1 MSARSVIAFTRLIDF
16 LGSVRDDGE
25 ALALWLDA
33 NADGQALSRVA
44 RRMAKA
50 SREELRMVELAL
62 EAVKTNG

>member
-33 NADGQALSRVA
+33 NTDGQALSRVV
-44 RRMAKA
+44 RR
-50 SREELRMVELAL
+50 VPVDAL
-62 EAVKTNG
+62 SNFSEKP